1 MYDVFERMDMNRLN
15 SIKAS
20 LDYIED
26 NLRGEV
32 DLSLAAKKA
41 ALSKFYYFS
50 MFQIV
55 TGMTLSEYI
64 RNRKMTLAAR
74 EIKEGGGRILDIAV
88 AYGYGSQ
95 EAFSRAFKSVQGIT
109 PAQARRPDARLKA
122 YPPIS
127 FQLQL
132 KGDVEMDYKIVKKD
146 AVPLIGMNRKFTSED
161 GSNFREI
168 PLFWQEAMQ
177 DGSYQK
183 LCALS
188 DSREYPGCFGICMD
202 FDEETDVFDYVIA
215 VSAPKSGG
223 DFNEFTVPADTY
235 AVFGPVPLAELQN
248 LWKRIFSEWV
258 PATEYEISYGPQVE
272 YYPPASDDSVP
283 CEVWI
288 PIKG

>member
-1 MYDVFERMDMNRLN
+1 MNRLN
-15 SIKAS
+15 SIRTS
-20 LDYIED
+20 LEYIEN

-41 ALSKFYYFS
+41 CLSKFYYYS

-64 RNRKMTLAAR
+64 RNRKMTLAAK
-74 EIKEGGGRILDIAV
+74 EIKESGSRIIDVAI

-109 PAQARRPDARLKA
+109 PAQARHPDAKLKA

-146 AVPLIGMNRKFTSED
+146 AVPLTGLSRTFTTVD
-161 GSNFREI
+161 GANFREI
-168 PLFWQEAMQ
+168 PKFWEEAMQ
-177 DGSYQK
+177 DGSYDELCK
-183 LCALS
+183 LAEGS
-188 DSREYPGCFGICMD
+188 EYPGCFGICMD
-202 FDEETDVFDYVIA
+202 FDEADDKFNYVIA
-215 VSAPKSGG
+215 VGGKKERGRFKKFTIPK
-223 DFNEFTVPADTY
+223 ETY

-272 YYPPASDDSVP
+272 YYLPSDNDSVP

-288 PIKG
+288 PIKK

>member
-1 MYDVFERMDMNRLN
+1 VKERISMNRLR

-20 LDYIED
+20 LEYIEN

-32 DLSLAAKKA
+32 DLALAAKKA
-41 ALSKFYYFS
+41 CLSKFYYYS

-55 TGMTLSEYI
+55 TGMTLAEYI
-64 RNRKMTLAAR
+64 RNRKMTLAAK
-74 EIKEGGGRILDIAV
+74 EIKESGSRIIDIAV

-95 EAFSRAFKSVQGIT
+95 ESFSRAFKSVQGIT
-109 PAQARRPDARLKA
+109 PAQARAPSAQLKA

-146 AVPLIGMNRKFTSED
+146 AVPLIGMSRSFSTVD
-161 GSNFREI
+161 GANFRDI
-168 PLFWQEAMQ
+168 PKFWEETMQ
-177 DGSYQK
+177 DGSYDK
-183 LCALS
+183 LCKLAEGGQYS
-188 DSREYPGCFGICMD
+188 GCFGICMD
-202 FDEETDVFDYVIA
+202 FDEDADKFNYVIA
-215 VSAPKSGG
+215 VSGTKEEGK
-223 DFNEFTVPADTY
+223 FKKFTVPADTY
-235 AVFGPVPLAELQN
+235 AVFGPVPLADLQN

-272 YYPPASDDSVP
+272 YYFPGGDDAVP

-288 PIKG
+288 PIKK